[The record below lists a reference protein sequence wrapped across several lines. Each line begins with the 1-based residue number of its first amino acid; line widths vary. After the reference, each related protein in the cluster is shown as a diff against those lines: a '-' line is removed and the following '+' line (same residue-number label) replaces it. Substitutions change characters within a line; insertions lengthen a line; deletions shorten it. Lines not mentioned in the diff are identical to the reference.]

1 MPIHTKYDKEKDIL
15 FTSLTGVVTITE
27 IENVIQEVLQKGEFS
42 PDVDTL
48 VDISNLNFD
57 EIDAN
62 FLNRV
67 ISLEKQNVHRAGA
80 RVAFVAGSDLDYG
93 MSRMYI
99 SLSDEL
105 PKTSRVFNSH
115 AEGETWLLESK
126 GSE

>member
-1 MPIHTKYDKEKDIL
+1 MPIHTKYDKEKDVL
-15 FTSLTGVVTITE
+15 HTSLIGVVTLTE

-48 VDISNLNFD
+48 IDVSNLNFD

-62 FLNRV
+62 FLNQV
-67 ISLEKQNVHRAGA
+67 ISLEKKNAHRAGA
-80 RVAFVAGSDLDYG
+80 RVAFIAESELDYG

-99 SLSDEL
+99 SLSNEL
-105 PKTSRVFNSH
+105 PKTSKVFNSH
-115 AEGETWLLESK
+115 AEAEAWLLESK